1 MTRRA
6 TFFGPSQQVADMRFA
21 PSSKDDIL
29 ASFGVDGQLFVK
41 RVVATEDAIDEQ
53 LLMHLTVSP
62 MPQTAGRD

>member
-1 MTRRA
+1 
-6 TFFGPSQQVADMRFA
+6 MRFA